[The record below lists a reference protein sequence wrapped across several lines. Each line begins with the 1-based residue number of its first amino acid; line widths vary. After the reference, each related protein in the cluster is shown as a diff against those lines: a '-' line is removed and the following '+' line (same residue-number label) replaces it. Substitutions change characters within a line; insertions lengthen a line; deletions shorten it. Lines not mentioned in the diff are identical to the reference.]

1 MQQLNNLFGG
11 NVPITVRGRSLDIPE
26 GTPTVIR
33 GGISKDFNIS
43 NIPINIQN
51 VPVNIQ
57 NVPLPEY
64 ITPSI
69 NLKAMG
75 NKLNNIFMPSAQAI
89 EFETVAP
96 DDTNTSSQSVQ
107 VQNQPSN
114 LTFETLAP
122 EQTSQPMP
130 TQGSGYVPSWEQQ
143 GTPVNISSPQ
153 EIQDMFSINV
163 PERRAT
169 VEIPVEDTPTEEPQQ
184 APQVA
189 NVVQSEEDIKGQ
201 YNKFLRE
208 NELAAE
214 QEKINRAKKV
224 TDTQGLL
231 APFALAGNVGQS
243 ALEVAQGLNALGV
256 LTPNG
261 LQALMS
267 DATSGKVPMENL
279 TNGIMQDVGNWVKYA
294 TPENKRRTVY
304 NLLIGGV
311 LSPLDVD
318 NIKKNP
324 SLLAPTL
331 ARNFTADPLTFTLD
345 LLPVVGLARGAVK
358 GLSSAARV
366 SKPAGTFT
374 QMNNV
379 AKSQGLSTGIQDVQN
394 LADYSRVQA
403 AIASQDI
410 GENLVKH
417 INEITTGDLA
427 KVIKSAEEGTKL
439 NKPLLVSMKKAL
451 KDFGERYHKMIAELY
466 PSQLVNPKLISMGQ
480 YLVRKN
486 LFANYDEAIKFLTPL
501 FENENYFDK
510 ALKMTDEAKKILKDN
525 IGKAVIESDN
535 LYNAGRIFPVTH
547 AMAETLEGLTEAQQ
561 KAMRFAGRFSDRVLG
576 TASYNA
582 IAKALKSPT
591 ELIKRMYDK
600 FTEGVIKNEIAEGS
614 LLADETSKNIAYA
627 SKADIK
633 AADSINDI
641 PLKPMA
647 SGADDLAI
655 DLDKIT
661 DVKERIK
668 YGGNNNPYAEG
679 SLLSQ
684 LWDFQKSA
692 QLASGTYLIGNAQ
705 TALSNMLLNSQLALP
720 LDIAQASKSGG
731 KLSQLLGAYRP
742 KIPMKSK
749 AEIPILKFIDKNINK
764 PIANTLQLADLS
776 IQNSAAEIAAHNKL
790 RSLGVPFAERE
801 AYIRQLAKDKN
812 AEILSDIINDVKRQ
826 ANMPADV
833 SILPANLRGA
843 AGLLS
848 GPFWRWQ
855 EDATR
860 STLHNLKKH
869 PLASVYLVKNTL
881 GGLGHDIALQNAINA
896 RVETDKPNRGYL
908 IPDGKGGFREARV
921 EVAPQMTTLRLFGNL
936 AASIGSN
943 KAGDMSEVFRSAAPL
958 PALLFGAYKGID
970 KNGRPIRRASLNKL
984 DKTYIDR
991 YNNKSYRLNES
1002 GVLEPIDGQLD
1013 SAAATA
1019 LKELFSPVNLY
1030 NKTVAPIVGSALG
1043 TGYYQPYNNT
1053 LFGSYT
1059 PNDTGFF
1066 TGGDPLKHTTPDE
1079 IGMRLMGIYSYPF
1092 YNDTANNRQL
1102 RNLLHQDRRRDWR
1115 AEAER
1120 RQFNSMFGG
1129 Q

>member
-11 NVPITVRGRSLDIPE
+11 NIPITVRGRSLDIPE
-26 GTPTVIR
+26 GTPTVYR
-33 GGISKDFNIS
+33 GRVSKDFNIS
-43 NIPINIQN
+43 NVPINIQN

-75 NKLNNIFMPSAQAI
+75 DKLNSIFMPSAQAV

-96 DDTNTSSQSVQ
+96 DNANVQAQNVQ

-122 EQTSQPMP
+122 EQTSQPIP
-130 TQGSGYVPSWEQQ
+130 TQSSGYIPSWEQQ

-163 PERRAT
+163 PERKAT
-169 VEIPVEDTPTEEPQQ
+169 VEIPVEDAPTEEPQR

-189 NVVQSEEDIKGQ
+189 DVPQSEEDIKGQ
-201 YNKFLRE
+201 YNKFLRD
-208 NELAAE
+208 NELAAD
-214 QEKINRAKKV
+214 QEKIMKAKRV
-224 TDTQGLL
+224 IDSGVA
-231 APFALAGNVGQS
+231 APLTLIGNLGQS
-243 ALEVAQGLNALGV
+243 ALETAQGLNALGV
-256 LTPNG
+256 LTPSG

-267 DATSGKVPMENL
+267 DAASGKVPMENL
-279 TNGIMQDVGNWVKYA
+279 TSGITRDVGNWIKYA
-294 TPENKRRTVY
+294 SPENKRRTIY

-311 LSPLDVD
+311 LSPVDID

-324 SLLAPTL
+324 TALGPALAK
-331 ARNFTADPLTFTLD
+331 NFAADPLTFTLD
-345 LLPVVGLARGAVK
+345 LLPLVGVAKGIGK
-358 GLSSAARV
+358 GLSSAAKV

-374 QMNNV
+374 QMNAV
-379 AKSQGLSTGIQDVQN
+379 AKAQGLSTGIQDVQN

-427 KVIKSAEEGTKL
+427 KVIKSAEEGTRL
-439 NKPLLVSMKKAL
+439 NKPLLVAMKKAL

-486 LFANYDEAIKFLTPL
+486 LFANYDEAIKYLTPL

-510 ALKMTDEAKKILKDN
+510 ALKITDEAKKVLKDS
-525 IGKAVIESDN
+525 IGNAVIESDK
-535 LYNAGRIFPVTH
+535 LYDAGKIFPVTH

-576 TASYNA
+576 TATYEA

-647 SGADDLAI
+647 SEADDLAI
-655 DLDKIT
+655 DLDKIS

-679 SLLSQ
+679 SLLAQ
-684 LWDFQKSA
+684 LWDFQKSS

-705 TALSNMLLNSQLALP
+705 TALSNMLLNSQFALP
-720 LDIAQASKSGG
+720 LDVAQASKTGG
-731 KLSQLLGAYRP
+731 RLSQLLGAYRP

-749 AEIPILKFIDKNINK
+749 AEVPILKFIDKNINK

-812 AEILSDIINDVKRQ
+812 AEVLSDIVNDIKRQ

-833 SILPANLRGA
+833 SILPENLRGA

-860 STLHNLKKH
+860 STLHNLRKH
-869 PLASVYLVKNTL
+869 PLASIYLTKNML
-881 GGLGHDIALQNAINA
+881 GGLGHDIALQNAVNA
-896 RVETDKPNRGYL
+896 KVESDKPNRGYL
-908 IPDGKGGFREARV
+908 IPDGKGGFKEARV

-936 AASIGSN
+936 ASSVGSN
-943 KAGDMSEVFRSAAPL
+943 KAGDMGEVFRSAAPL

-984 DKTYIDR
+984 DKTYVDR
-991 YNNKSYRLNES
+991 YNNKSYKLNEN

-1013 SAAATA
+1013 SVAATA

-1059 PNDTGFF
+1059 PNDAGFL

-1092 YNDTANNRQL
+1092 YNDAVNNRQL